1 MVEHNLTRLKRS
13 QTTTWMLDETPIW
26 EFQAK
31 QLLNRWYEHVQLVT
45 YNAVCQGFFLDRRTG
60 SV

>member
-1 MVEHNLTRLKRS
+1 MVEHNVPRLKRS

-26 EFQAK
+26 EFQAM
-31 QLLNRWYEHVQLVT
+31 QPLTRWYEHVRLVT
-45 YNAVCQGFFLDRRTG
+45 DNAVCQGFFLDRRTG